1 MSPATGGSAPDGS
14 VAGGSVAGGSVARDL
29 DPVVRAALGELLLA
43 LADDELVIGYWDSE
57 WTGIAPLLEEDVAMT
72 SLATDELGH
81 ARAFYTVLG
90 DLTGRDPDA
99 IAYDR
104 PAEAVRHAH
113 LLDHPRTDWA
123 FSIARRWLYDTAD
136 AVRLEVLA
144 SSAYA
149 PLADLVAKVRREER
163 YHLLHADSWLRRLA
177 AGDAVARGHLERAW
191 VTLIDDGSTVFA
203 PLPGEAALV
212 DARILPAGMDELAGR
227 WIAQADAVATELR
240 LARPAPSTPTTR
252 ARGRLDHS
260 DDFRWLWSEITSVRR
275 LDPSAT
281 W

>member
-1 MSPATGGSAPDGS
+1 MSGTRETSAIDLGPAEREPLS
-14 VAGGSVAGGSVARDL
+14 
-29 DPVVRAALGELLLA
+29 ELLLA

-81 ARAFYTVLG
+81 ARAFYTLLG
-90 DLTGRDPDA
+90 ELTGRDPDA

-104 PAEAVRHAH
+104 PAEAFRHARIV
-113 LLDHPRTDWA
+113 DHPRTDWA

-144 SSAYA
+144 ESAYR
-149 PLADLVAKVRREER
+149 PLAELVAKVRREER
-163 YHLLHADSWLRRLA
+163 YHLLHADAWLRRLA
-177 AGDAVARGHLERAW
+177 GADAVARGHLERAW
-191 VTLIDDGSTVFA
+191 ATLVDDAPSVFA
-203 PLPGEAALV
+203 PLLGEAALV
-212 DARILPAGMDELAGR
+212 DGRILPAPMDELASR
-227 WIAQADAVATELR
+227 WIGQADAVALELG
-240 LARPAPSTPTTR
+240 LARPAPSSPEAR

-260 DDFRWLWSEITSVRR
+260 DDFGWLWSEFTSVRR
-275 LDPSAT
+275 LDPAAT

>member
-1 MSPATGGSAPDGS
+1 MSAAGGGRGKPAAPDPADGPDDAELTPA
-14 VAGGSVAGGSVARDL
+14 VRD
-29 DPVVRAALGELLLA
+29 ALAELLLA

-57 WTGIAPLLEEDVAMT
+57 WTGIAPLLEEDVAMS
-72 SLATDELGH
+72 SLATDEIGH
-81 ARAFYTVLG
+81 ARAFYMLYG

-99 IAYDR
+99 VAYDR
-104 PAEAVRHAH
+104 RPEDVRHAR
-113 LLDHPRTDWA
+113 LVDHPRTDWA

-144 SSAYA
+144 ASAYR
-149 PLADLVAKVRREER
+149 PLAELVAKVRREER

-177 AGDAVARGHLERAW
+177 HGDAVAREHIERAW
-191 VTLIDDGSTVFA
+191 AALVVDGPSVFT

-212 DARILPAGMDELAGR
+212 DAGILPVSMDELAGR
-227 WIAQADAVATELR
+227 WIGSTDAVAVELG
-240 LARPAPSTPTTR
+240 LARPGSSTSGSR
-252 ARGRLDHS
+252 ANGRLDHS

-275 LDPSAT
+275 LDPAAS

>member
-1 MSPATGGSAPDGS
+1 MT
-14 VAGGSVAGGSVARDL
+14 AGGGLPAAARE
-29 DPVVRAALGELLLA
+29 ALGGLLLA

-81 ARAFYTVLG
+81 ARAFYMLLG
-90 DLTGRDPDA
+90 ELTDRDPDA

-104 PAEAVRHAH
+104 PAEAFRHARIV
-113 LLDHPRTDWA
+113 DHPRTDWA

-136 AVRLEVLA
+136 AVRLEALA
-144 SSAYA
+144 ESAYE
-149 PLADLVAKVRREER
+149 PLAELVAKVRREER
-163 YHLLHADSWLRRLA
+163 YHLLHADAWLRRLA

-191 VTLIDDGSTVFA
+191 ATLVDDGPSVFA
-203 PLPGEAALV
+203 PLPGEAALTA
-212 DARILPAGMDELAGR
+212 ARILPVPLDELADR
-227 WIAQADAVATELR
+227 WVAQAGAVATELG
-240 LARPAPSTPTTR
+240 LARPAPSTVTSR

-260 DDFRWLWSEITSVRR
+260 ADFDSLWTEITSVRR
-275 LDPSAT
+275 LDPAAT

>member
-1 MSPATGGSAPDGS
+1 MSGGADGASREPGVSAPPD
-14 VAGGSVAGGSVARDL
+14 DL
-29 DPVVRAALGELLLA
+29 GPAEREALAELLLA

-81 ARAFYTVLG
+81 ARAFYTLLG

-104 PAEAVRHAH
+104 PARAFRHAR

-136 AVRLEVLA
+136 AVRLEALFE
-144 SSAYA
+144 SSYA
-149 PLADLVAKVRREER
+149 PLAELVAKVRREER
-163 YHLLHADSWLRRLA
+163 YHLLHVDAWLRRLA
-177 AGDAVARGHLERAW
+177 GGDAEARAHLERAW
-191 VTLIDDGSTVFA
+191 ETLIDDGPSVFA
-203 PLPGEAALV
+203 PLPGEASLV
-212 DARILPAGMDELAGR
+212 DAGILPTSTADLADR
-227 WIAQADAVATELR
+227 WIAEADAVARELG
-240 LARPAPSTPTTR
+240 LARPGPSTAKTR

-260 DDFRWLWSEITSVRR
+260 AEFGSLWEEMTSVRR
-275 LDPSAT
+275 LDPTAP

>member
-1 MSPATGGSAPDGS
+1 MSDTD
-14 VAGGSVAGGSVARDL
+14 
-29 DPVVRAALGELLLA
+29 RAAQVANLRPAERDALAGLLLA

-57 WTGIAPLLEEDVAMT
+57 WTGIAPLLEEDVAMS

-81 ARAFYTVLG
+81 ARAFYTLLADV
-90 DLTGRDPDA
+90 TARDPDA

-104 PAEAVRHAH
+104 PAEAFRHAR

-136 AVRLEVLA
+136 AVRLEALA
-144 SSAYA
+144 DSAFV

-163 YHLLHADSWLRRLA
+163 YHLLHADTWLRRLA

-191 VTLIDDGSTVFA
+191 AALIDDGPAVFA
-203 PLPGEAALV
+203 PLPGEATLV
-212 DARILPAGMDELAGR
+212 GARILPVAMDELAGR
-227 WIAQADAVATELR
+227 WIAQADAVAVELR
-240 LARPAPSTPTTR
+240 LARPAPSSSATR

-275 LDPSAT
+275 LDPAAT

>member
-1 MSPATGGSAPDGS
+1 MTGSLAPALEPAE
-14 VAGGSVAGGSVARDL
+14 RE
-29 DPVVRAALGELLLA
+29 ALGELLLA

-81 ARAFYTVLG
+81 ARAFYTLLG
-90 DLTGRDPDA
+90 ELDGRDPDA

-136 AVRLEVLA
+136 AVRLEALA
-144 SSAYA
+144 SSAYR
-149 PLADLVAKVRREER
+149 PLAELVAKVRREER
-163 YHLLHADSWLRRLA
+163 YHLLHVDTWLRRLA
-177 AGDAVARGHLERAW
+177 GNRGDARRHLENAW
-191 VTLIDDGSTVFA
+191 ATLVDDGTSVFA
-203 PLPGEAALV
+203 PLLGEAALV
-212 DARILPAGMDELAGR
+212 AGGILPVGLDELAER
-227 WIAQADAVATELR
+227 WLRQARGVATELGIT
-240 LARPAPSTPTTR
+240 LPGPSSPSAR

-260 DDFRWLWSEITSVRR
+260 DDFRWLWTEATSVRR